1 MNYIDYCYS
10 TTFRFLWN
18 KKGGKVLKF
27 YWFKRMKEQWLNSD
41 WKLFLQWKYDH
52 RQIFWSWEILRLD
65 WWYNIFSVTTYE
77 WLIVKI

>member
-27 YWFKRMKEQWLNSD
+27 CWFKRMKEQWLNSD

-52 RQIFWSWEILRLD
+52 RQIFSEVEK
-65 WWYNIFSVTTYE
+65 Y
-77 WLIVKI
+77 